1 MKKKKK
7 RSEKYKNESWVA
19 TKRILSIISS
29 IVKYVF
35 EKINRELLEIEEY
48 SFGYLLMLLGK
59 RKVVGMFINEFLA
72 DGSY

>member
-1 MKKKKK
+1 M
-7 RSEKYKNESWVA
+7 A

-59 RKVVGMFINEFLA
+59 RKVVGMFINEFWQTEA
-72 DGSY
+72 INFEKKKKIVVKET